1 MIRSAW
7 FNFSPIFKYPST
19 MTDFSFTDR
28 PRRWFMPLIFIAI
41 CSIPLVAYL
50 WYDGTRYDLPKLKP
64 FNGAQADLFD
74 QIKCLVNLTENGPAA
89 SGGASCRF
97 RDTYGGFWLTPKSID
112 QCLTYSTDNAVTPLE
127 SPKRMEFDF
136 MCEGKAMRANFSY
149 QDGKYRLEQIG
160 MTFP

>member
-1 MIRSAW
+1 MS
-7 FNFSPIFKYPST
+7 
-19 MTDFSFTDR
+19 DFSFSDR
-28 PRRWFMPLIFIAI
+28 PRPWFAPLLFIVI
-41 CSIPLVAYL
+41 CSIPLAGYL

-64 FNGAQADLFD
+64 FNGAQADLFE
-74 QIKCLVNLTENGPAA
+74 QIKCLTRLTENPSAPPVE
-89 SGGASCRF
+89 ASCRF
-97 RDTYGGFWLTPKSID
+97 SKTYGGFWLTPASID
-112 QCLTYSTDNAVTPLE
+112 QCLTYSTDNATTALE